1 MISYFIF
8 LFWGTFGFAL
18 KNFPRVYYMM
28 QCLHLSLMFAAQP
41 VQVAKQMAT
50 QYACARQYQATKQAE
65 VDSADVKTRKAGFN
79 MKYR

>member
-1 MISYFIF
+1 
-8 LFWGTFGFAL
+8 
-18 KNFPRVYYMM
+18 MM